1 MPMAGSIESKI
12 ANWPAVRPPILR
24 GAAGWE
30 QRGDG
35 VDRTRGIIHDAA
47 RPKALRRELVEAH
60 LARDCGHARVHAA
73 GTACV
78 EIKFRA
84 PHAIDAM
91 LSLTEQQTPPARKPL
106 R

>member
-1 MPMAGSIESKI
+1 MAGSIESKI

-47 RPKALRRELVEAH
+47 RPKALRRELVVVRRVQRVVVNRAFDGH
-60 LARDCGHARVHAA
+60 LSQRL
-73 GTACV
+73 CV
-78 EIKFRA
+78 KRSRTV
-84 PHAIDAM
+84 D
-91 LSLTEQQTPPARKPL
+91 
-106 R
+106 

>member
-1 MPMAGSIESKI
+1 MPIAGSIESKI

-30 QRGDG
+30 RRGGDG

-47 RPKALRRELVEAH
+47 RAEALRRELVEAH
-60 LARDCGHARVHAA
+60 LARDGAHTSEHGALA
-73 GTACV
+73 TCV

-84 PHAIDAM
+84 PHAI
-91 LSLTEQQTPPARKPL
+91 TQTRSSRPSK
-106 R
+106 